1 MLDHLGFDW
10 SRPALSL
17 FFLIFYQL
25 FQVNLLCWIFLQRL
39 FSSSSFLRK
48 VVIMEDP
55 DQNIHLRNL
64 SLQQSANEEEALNLL
79 FLGDTNRMIAEVRK
93 RETHAFTAIL
103 YEQKCMVLLP
113 PLNSYTIHAVFLV
126 RLVVSMQKYTG
137 TTPRVKWHELYFLST
152 NALCTLKTLLKY
164 YFGPLWPFFTTFL
177 PNKTEHSLCNFCLCC
192 GGSFLHSDTQTPH
205 VDETCGGSAFALQ
218 PEVWSKG
225 LISPCLLLLLVC
237 K

>member
-1 MLDHLGFDW
+1 
-10 SRPALSL
+10 
-17 FFLIFYQL
+17 
-25 FQVNLLCWIFLQRL
+25 
-39 FSSSSFLRK
+39 
-48 VVIMEDP
+48 MEDP

-93 RETHAFTAIL
+93 RGNACFHSDSLRTEMYDVTSTFEFIHHT
-103 YEQKCMVLLP
+103 CSVLRQAC
-113 PLNSYTIHAVFLV
+113 SQYAKIHWDH
-126 RLVVSMQKYTG
+126 SQG
-137 TTPRVKWHELYFLST
+137 KWHELYFLST

-164 YFGPLWPFFTTFL
+164 YFGPLWPFFTMFL
-177 PNKTEHSLCNFCLCC
+177 PSKTSILSVISVYVAVVLFYTQ
-192 GGSFLHSDTQTPH
+192 DTQTPH
-205 VDETCGGSAFALQ
+205 ADETCGGSAFALQ